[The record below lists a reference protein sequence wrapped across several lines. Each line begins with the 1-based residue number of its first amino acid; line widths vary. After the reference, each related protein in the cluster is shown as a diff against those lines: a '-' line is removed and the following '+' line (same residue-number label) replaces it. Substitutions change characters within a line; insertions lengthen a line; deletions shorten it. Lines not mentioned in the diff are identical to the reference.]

1 MPHLNLEDFPIFSAD
16 MFGLDTKDSKEE
28 PDQKNA
34 QSATDGETAEI
45 QASKEPTT
53 AVDFSDGKRQLP
65 DSEYRGEEREKGTGE
80 DENKRASR
88 DLNIDSNEE
97 EKPDSLKETI
107 DAINE
112 AMVEAYNWRRK
123 NAAENVVR
131 ALARPDNTADINE
144 LINGSSTDDCLQI
157 CYKEVMKQVA
167 ALIVQQVYAR
177 VGCYENFVRRADW
190 ADEPST
196 AEGDVMA
203 NPAAYS
209 FKANEKVYIYIL
221 PKGKM
226 EGGGGGVERK
236 TLRELKQRQT
246 RRRGQRLKKQ

>member
-34 QSATDGETAEI
+34 HSATDGETAEM

-53 AVDFSDGKRQLP
+53 AVDFSDGKRQPP
-65 DSEYRGEEREKGTGE
+65 DSECRAEKREKDKGE
-80 DENKRASR
+80 VGNKRAAR

-112 AMVEAYNWRRK
+112 AMVEAYNWKRK
-123 NAAENVVR
+123 YAAENVVR

-144 LINGSSTDDCLQI
+144 LINSSSADDCLQI

-177 VGCYENFVRRADW
+177 IGCYENFVRRTDW

-203 NPAAYS
+203 NPVAYS
-209 FKANEKVYIYIL
+209 RVEANEKVYIYSPRGRL
-221 PKGKM
+221 G
-226 EGGGGGVERK
+226 EWGG
-236 TLRELKQRQT
+236 
-246 RRRGQRLKKQ
+246 RR

>member
-1 MPHLNLEDFPIFSAD
+1 MPHLNLEDFPTFSAD
-16 MFGLDTKDSKEE
+16 MFGLDTKDGKEE

-34 QSATDGETAEI
+34 QSAADGETAKI

-65 DSEYRGEEREKGTGE
+65 DSECRGEEREKGTGE
-80 DENKRASR
+80 AENKRTPR

-131 ALARPDNTADINE
+131 ALARPDNTADIHE
-144 LINGSSTDDCLQI
+144 LINSSSADDCLQI
-157 CYKEVMKQVA
+157 SYKEVMKQVA

-177 VGCYENFVRRADW
+177 IGCYENFVRCTDW

-196 AEGDVMA
+196 AEGDVIA
-203 NPAAYS
+203 NPAACS
-209 FKANEKVYIYIL
+209 FEAKQKVSLYF
-221 PKGKM
+221 PTG
-226 EGGGGGVERK
+226 R
-236 TLRELKQRQT
+236 
-246 RRRGQRLKKQ
+246 

>member
-1 MPHLNLEDFPIFSAD
+1 MPHLNLEDFPILSAD

-34 QSATDGETAEI
+34 HSATNGETAEM

-53 AVDFSDGKRQLP
+53 AVDFSDGKRQPP
-65 DSEYRGEEREKGTGE
+65 DSECRAEEREKDKGE
-80 DENKRASR
+80 VGNERASS
-88 DLNIDSNEE
+88 DLNIGSNEE

-112 AMVEAYNWRRK
+112 AMVEAYNRRRK
-123 NAAENVVR
+123 YAAENVVR

-144 LINGSSTDDCLQI
+144 LINSTSGDDCLQI

-177 VGCYENFVRRADW
+177 IGCYENFVRRTDW

-203 NPAAYS
+203 NPVTYS

-221 PKGKM
+221 PEGTM
-226 EGGGGGVERK
+226 RGGGGGGVGRK
-236 TLRELKQRQT
+236 TLRELKQ
-246 RRRGQRLKKQ
+246 